1 MIIKKADRQANLVFI
16 FSLLKTPEAPSCSAL
31 MVGGARHSQVP
42 AQQVALQT
50 SRARSYKS
58 EFLTADK

>member
-1 MIIKKADRQANLVFI
+1 M
-16 FSLLKTPEAPSCSAL
+16 SKTPEGPSRSAL
-31 MVGGARHSQVP
+31 MFGGARQSQVP

>member
-1 MIIKKADRQANLVFI
+1 M
-16 FSLLKTPEAPSCSAL
+16 SETPEGPSRSAL
-31 MVGGARHSQVP
+31 MFGGARQSQVP